1 MVSLLGIKFRTIC
14 TTALR
19 YQRRI
24 KEGSNKK
31 NDIRDVGSTADFCWF
46 SLILDTPGTR
56 TNQSKKIQGRITIE
70 SENNKI
76 RKISKVSDATYFSD
90 VVFVG
95 TGGCVNFFL
104 VGGIFLT
111 VNVLVPKKVL
121 REVCK
126 KKIVPFSRVLT
137 LRPPTPPSPAPPA

>member
-1 MVSLLGIKFRTIC
+1 MQNNFPPTP
-14 TTALR
+14 LR

-95 TGGCVNFFL
+95 TGGCVNFFSSGRNFFDSKRVSNQKGTKGGLQKKLSLL
-104 VGGIFLT
+104 VEFWH
-111 VNVLVPKKVL
+111 
-121 REVCK
+121 
-126 KKIVPFSRVLT
+126 
-137 LRPPTPPSPAPPA
+137 

>member
-1 MVSLLGIKFRTIC
+1 MVVSKCPNFGEQMSQNHGEQMSDEQMLH
-14 TTALR
+14 
-19 YQRRI
+19 
-24 KEGSNKK
+24 N
-31 NDIRDVGSTADFCWF
+31 
-46 SLILDTPGTR
+46 PR
-56 TNQSKKIQGRITIE
+56 TNESKKIQGRITIE

-95 TGGCVNFFL
+95 TGGCVNLFFQ

-126 KKIVPFSRVLT
+126 KKKLSLLVEF
-137 LRPPTPPSPAPPA
+137 